1 MMNNLTFGQ
10 PLWFCAFA
18 LFPVLIALVFINE
31 SRRAK
36 LLRLLVAA
44 RLQDRLA
51 GSVSVGKRRFR
62 FFLILL
68 GLAGVIGALAQPR
81 MGFTWVKS
89 ERKGRD
95 VLLAIDCSKS
105 MLATD
110 LAPNRLGRARLAAQD
125 LIGQLGGDRAGLNL

>member
-1 MMNNLTFGQ
+1 MTFGQ
-10 PLWFCAFA
+10 PLWFWAFA
-18 LFPVLIALVFINE
+18 LFPVLIVLVFTNE
-31 SRRAK
+31 SRRRK

-62 FFLILL
+62 FLLILL
-68 GLAGVIGALAQPR
+68 GLACVIGALAQPR
-81 MGFTWVKS
+81 VGYIWETS
-89 ERKGRD
+89 QRRGRD

-110 LAPNRLGRARLAAQD
+110 IAPSRLGRAKLAAQD
-125 LIGQLGGDRAGLNL
+125 LIEEATRLS